1 MPPVPAAMCRRRRA
15 QVVVDAAGAGAAV
28 LPVELDE
35 LDEVDE
41 LVPESDDEEVLDDES
56 PVVPALDVLVVLD
69 DDPRLSVL

>member
-1 MPPVPAAMCRRRRA
+1 
-15 QVVVDAAGAGAAV
+15 VVVDAAGAGAAV